1 MMHVHDSICHMYL
14 LDVIDLFITAMPID
28 SPHLF
33 KPHDPSR
40 DWRRLSD
47 WKAPTKIPHPNCPP
61 ALRTG
66 SVAPLYGQS
75 QGTEPSTA
83 ISPQSSSILAN
94 PLCESL
100 EPPSSPRKRSSSQQ
114 AHRART
120 HKSKPKPKPIIQ
132 SPVRVAPV
140 NGKGQGVFAI
150 QPIQAGTTI
159 IRERPFITF
168 QDPLTSLEVY
178 TSLAALSPDSRDIFW
193 SFSGRGAHTP
203 RDVDIAET
211 NLIPLEGDE
220 ACGMFVTICRIN
232 HCCSP
237 NARWIWS
244 SKEGKMGQN
253 YASMRCRN

>member
-1 MMHVHDSICHMYL
+1 M
-14 LDVIDLFITAMPID
+14 MPID
-28 SPHLF
+28 SPHLL
-33 KPHDPSR
+33 KSNEPSQG
-40 DWRRLSD
+40 WRRLSE
-47 WKAPTKIPHPNCPP
+47 WKAPKIPLSSCPV
-61 ALRTG
+61 ASRTG
-66 SVAPLYGQS
+66 STIPLYGQS

-100 EPPSSPRKRSSSQQ
+100 ADATQASQPPSSPRKRSSSQR

-120 HKSKPKPKPIIQ
+120 HKSKPKPIIQ
-132 SPVRVAPV
+132 SPVRVAPI

-244 SKEGKMGQN
+244 SKEGKMGQ
-253 YASMRCRN
+253 YTLR